1 MAAYSG
7 RKAENMPL
15 FRRFLSTIPVF
26 PLDAEDAYVYGE
38 LKADLLKHYG
48 PKSGKKARS
57 VKIGDIGFTDNDVWI
72 AAAALSHDAVVV
84 SADSD
89 FQRMLSV
96 RAL

>member
-1 MAAYSG
+1 M
-7 RKAENMPL
+7 
-15 FRRFLSTIPVF
+15 
-26 PLDAEDAYVYGE
+26 YGE
-38 LKADLLKHYG
+38 LKADLLSHYG

-89 FQRMLSV
+89 FQRMLPV
-96 RAL
+96 RAFRIESWYDPRE